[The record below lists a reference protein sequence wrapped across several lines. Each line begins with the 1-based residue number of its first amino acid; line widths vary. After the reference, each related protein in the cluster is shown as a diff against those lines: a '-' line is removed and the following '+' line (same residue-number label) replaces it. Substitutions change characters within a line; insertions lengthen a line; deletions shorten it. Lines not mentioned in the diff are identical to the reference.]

1 MCAGTKGK
9 VFAAPSEVVV
19 LTPANFDK
27 VVKDP
32 TKDVL
37 VEFYAPW
44 YDISFGGYN
53 FAQYGVEFCPIIVE
67 LCCCKVMI
75 THRIF
80 FEFLAKQPSE
90 LCFRVICRDVPTSLM
105 CKMSINQ

>member
-1 MCAGTKGK
+1 MSAGTKGK

-27 VVKDP
+27 IVKDP

-44 YDISFGGYN
+44 YNSSASRN
-53 FAQYGVEFCPIIVE
+53 VAQYGMDLQRC
-67 LCCCKVMI
+67 
-75 THRIF
+75 
-80 FEFLAKQPSE
+80 A
-90 LCFRVICRDVPTSLM
+90 D
-105 CKMSINQ
+105 